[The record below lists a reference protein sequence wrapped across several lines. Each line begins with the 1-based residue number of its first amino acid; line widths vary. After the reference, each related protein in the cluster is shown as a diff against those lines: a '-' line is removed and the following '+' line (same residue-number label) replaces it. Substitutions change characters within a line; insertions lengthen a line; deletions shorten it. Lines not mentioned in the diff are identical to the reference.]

1 MTDPKNIN
9 EIMAEFTDENDVLDM
24 EAFLAAASD
33 PEHPGHRFF
42 LWDKADAGNAYR
54 QAQVAVDQQRLRGDR
69 RRRGQ
74 LAHGITQEAP

>member
-54 QAQVAVDQQRLRGDR
+54 QAQVARLINSVFEETDDD
-69 RRRGQ
+69 
-74 LAHGITQEAP
+74 EAS

>member
-42 LWDKADAGNAYR
+42 LWHNADADNAYR
-54 QAQVAVDQQRLRGDR
+54 QAQVARLINSVFEETDDD
-69 RRRGQ
+69 
-74 LAHGITQEAP
+74 EAS